1 MNIDNY
7 FSKFAIE
14 RLNFFAGYAAKKWDD
29 DDEELENEA
38 VARRTSTIIFP
49 SSPLSA

>member
-14 RLNFFAGYAAKKWDD
+14 RLNFFAGYAAKKWPLFGAVV
-29 DDEELENEA
+29 EALFQELR
-38 VARRTSTIIFP
+38 ARRKTN
-49 SSPLSA
+49 